1 MPATCGRF
9 SVDSVLLAWS
19 STCPRAHLHAPL
31 WNFSVT
37 RCLPAASGCY
47 LAKWRLSAY
56 TPSLPTRR
64 SYIQGFLGLLNFY
77 RHFIPKAAKLLAPL
91 TEVLKGAPS
100 ATSKLQWSQPPMLTA
115 FLSAKLSLA

>member
-1 MPATCGRF
+1 MPKGTFAR
-9 SVDSVLLAWS
+9 
-19 STCPRAHLHAPL
+19 STVEFLGHQV
-31 WNFSVT
+31 S
-37 RCLPAASGCY
+37 ASGI
-47 LAKWRLSAY
+47 RLLPGKVEALRLY
-56 TPSLPTRR
+56 PQPSNIKEL
-64 SYIQGFLGLLNFY
+64 QGFLGLLNFY